1 MIHLVTYATHS
12 EGNFEE
18 LTKNKDV
25 VVLGFGTKWNGF
37 TDKYRG
43 VLEYMKDLKDEEI
56 VCFIDGF
63 DSVLV
68 KDAATIEKRFKASG
82 SKVLFSEETPD
93 LFKNFVFRPCKNDKT
108 INTGLYI
115 GYVRYLKPILE
126 DSMSLTCKD
135 DQVNINNLCKKYDHI
150 HIDTEHTVFYNVPF
164 FGRRMYPDTCVVSY
178 PGKMVTFNKIIRSI
192 QAYTQFFL
200 VPLFAVLIALAVQFP
215 KYRLHL
221 VLLTAILAA
230 SVDFSCVTI

>member
-200 VPLFAVLIALAVQFP
+200 VPLLVLFIALGVQYP
-215 KYRLHL
+215 TYRPHL
-221 VLLTAILAA
+221 VLLTLILAA